1 MSAWINPGLHAG
13 RKQLRNSAIATTLF
27 VRRWPDPLLV
37 SQPIRPA
44 LLHRPISFERSSGR
58 Q

>member
-1 MSAWINPGLHAG
+1 MSAWINAGLHAG
-13 RKQLRNSAIATTLF
+13 HKQLRNSAIAVTLF

-44 LLHRPISFERSSGR
+44 LLPRPLSFARSSRR